1 MNVFHKVTL
10 QSLKKNR
17 VRTIVTIIGIILS
30 AAMICAVTTFV
41 SSMQDYALRTA
52 IYSDGSWHGNMMG
65 TSYSV
70 YDSVSASDKV
80 ESASYMQQLG
90 YAYAEGCTNPDK
102 PYLYVLGASEGAG
115 SLLPI
120 HITSGS
126 YPASSDQIL
135 LPTHLAS
142 DGGVQHR
149 IGESITLELGERM
162 SDGYALNQ
170 NTPLLHAEDG
180 EEETLE
186 VRERRSYTVV
196 GFYSRFSGRLE
207 DWAAP
212 GYTAITIAD
221 EIPTDNYLYDV
232 YFKMHR
238 AKDIYAFMEE
248 NGLGIN
254 RNTDVLLYQGLSQ
267 YDSFTNMLMGLAA
280 IVIGLIM
287 FGSVSLIYN
296 AFSISV
302 SERTKQFGL
311 LSSVGATKKQLRG
324 MVFFEA
330 LCVAAIG
337 IPLGILS
344 GIGGIGVTLMLI
356 GSKFSG
362 VMGNANVPMRLC
374 VSWAAVAAA
383 SVIALI
389 TVLISAWIPS
399 KRATRVSAVE
409 AIRQNTDVKVTNR
422 PVKTSKLTY
431 KVFGLPGMLASKYY
445 KRSRRKYRTTV
456 MSLFMSIVLFV
467 SVSAFTDYLV
477 ASVTGG
483 LGQNEFDIWYYSQE
497 GEGTG
502 GRTPDEVLDLL
513 KAGEHVDEATY
524 SVNEHISG
532 LASAEYLVDDAFV
545 TLSRTN
551 EGGEEYGRL
560 VVYTHFIPDAAFKAL
575 LAEYGLRE
583 EAFIN
588 PDQPLAVTIDGN
600 ISFNREEQRYTTDYV
615 LKGDAFELVC
625 DSLQDTYD
633 GYNFMDTA
641 TNGQGEPVVRYVN
654 PNDPADI
661 REVPRED
668 ARQSYVLRSGKTIYE
683 FPYFIDKTVDCHLRM
698 IYPISLYER
707 VIPESARSERDYY
720 RFFLTSTDHA
730 ASYKNLETMLMEN
743 GMATDQLYDYAEA
756 VEQKRNM
763 ILIVRVFAYGFVVL
777 ISLIAAANVFNTI
790 STNISLRRREFAM
803 LKSVGMTPKGFN
815 KMANFECLL
824 YGTKALMFGLPVSC
838 GVTYFIYLAIMEGY
852 ETVFRL
858 PWGAMGVAVLSVFL
872 VVSLTMLYSMS
883 KIKKDNPIDALKNEN
898 L

>member
-456 MSLFMSIVLFV
+456 MSLFMSIVFFV
-467 SVSAFTDYLV
+467 SATAFTDYLME
-477 ASVTGG
+477 SVTGG
-483 LGQNEFDIWYYSQE
+483 ISENEYDLWYAGGESDFNGKTADEILTILKSDEQVEKATFAANEYVSGCVSSQYLNE
-497 GEGTG
+497 DAMGVLSGT
-502 GRTPDEVLDLL
+502 
-513 KAGEHVDEATY
+513 
-524 SVNEHISG
+524 S
-532 LASAEYLVDDAFV
+532 
-545 TLSRTN
+545 
-551 EGGEEYGRL
+551 GGEEEQGIIVACTY
-560 VVYTHFIPDAAFKAL
+560 FIPNADFKAL
-575 LAEYGLRE
+575 LAEYGLS
-583 EAFIN
+583 EADFADPEN
-588 PDQPLAVTIDGN
+588 PLALTIDGN
-600 ISFNREEQRYTTDYV
+600 TAFNREEQRYTTTNV
-615 LKGDAFELVC
+615 LNSDECELVC
-625 DSLQDTYD
+625 NELIYSYD
-633 GYNFMDTA
+633 GYNYRDEF
-641 TNGQGEPVVRYVN
+641 TNENGETIVRYVN
-654 PNDPADI
+654 PDDASDI
-661 REVPRED
+661 REVPYEE
-668 ARQSYVLRSGKTIYE
+668 AYVSFTLRSGKTIHD
-683 FPYFIDKTVDCHLRM
+683 FPYFIDKTASCHLRM
-698 IYPISLYER
+698 IYPISVYEK
-707 VIPESARSERDYY
+707 VIPEVARTERHYF
-720 RFFLTSTDHA
+720 RFFMTSEDHA
-730 ASYKNLETMLMEN
+730 ASYSNLETVLMEN
-743 GMATDQLYDYAEA
+743 GLPSDQLYNYAEG
-756 VEQKRNM
+756 VEQSRNM
-763 ILIVRVFAYGFVVL
+763 VLIVRVFAYGFVVL

-838 GVTYFIYLAIMEGY
+838 GVTYLIYLAIMEGY
-852 ETVFRL
+852 ETAFRL